1 MPQNSSVN
9 AAEIIENILSLI
21 QERGHSLYGGEAITQ
36 LEHALQAA
44 MMAQRAKSN
53 SSLIVAALLHDVG
66 HLLHDL
72 PEDAPE
78 QRVEDRHE
86 ELAAVWLS
94 ERFGPAVVQPV
105 QLHVAAKRYLSAVEA
120 DYQQRLSPA
129 SILSLKLQGGPMNQ
143 AEIEQ
148 FRANPHC
155 ADAVLLRRWDDAA
168 KVPGLK
174 TPPIESYVNDLEREL
189 DIHANPAA

>member
-1 MPQNSSVN
+1 M
-9 AAEIIENILSLI
+9 AE
-21 QERGHSLYGGEAITQ
+21 
-36 LEHALQAA
+36 
-44 MMAQRAKSN
+44 RAKSK

-78 QRVEDRHE
+78 HGVEDRHE

-129 SILSLKLQGGPMNQ
+129 SILSLKLQGGPMSQ

-155 ADAVLLRRWDDAA
+155 PLPRGRGRRA
-168 KVPGLK
+168 
-174 TPPIESYVNDLEREL
+174 ERHRRE
-189 DIHANPAA
+189 ARG